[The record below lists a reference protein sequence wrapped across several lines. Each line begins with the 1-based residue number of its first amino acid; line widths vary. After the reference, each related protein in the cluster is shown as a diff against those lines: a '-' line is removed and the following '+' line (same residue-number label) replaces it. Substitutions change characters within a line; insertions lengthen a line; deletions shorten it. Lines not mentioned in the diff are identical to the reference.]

1 MLACGK
7 SFIFPINN
15 LRILMSNLWGCFNV
29 IFLIA
34 CIFIIVMFYLV
45 PLITVDLNQEDDNN
59 KITIRIYHT
68 HISKH

>member
-1 MLACGK
+1 
-7 SFIFPINN
+7 
-15 LRILMSNLWGCFNV
+15 MSNLWGCFNV

-45 PLITVDLNQEDDNN
+45 PLITVDLNQEDNNN

-68 HISKH
+68 HISKY